1 MASSSF
7 HLEKTEYRSAIRFC
21 VLLKW
26 QNQEILDKMNAAY
39 GDQCP
44 SRSTILFWA
53 AEFRH
58 GRQNVTDEPRDGR
71 PVEAVTSQH
80 SEEMEKL
87 LIENRRISVASL
99 SEQLKVSRGS
109 VGTLLKNA
117 GYRKVS
123 SRFVPRFLT
132 PDMRANR
139 MAACQQNLGIAEQ
152 YGERFLHNILT
163 VDESPLS
170 LYNPLTKRESSEW
183 RKPTERKPL
192 KMRSGTIHRRC
203 MTLTVFFNASEI
215 VLIDFLPRQSTVTG
229 DYYSQLI
236 HNARALTRKPRGLP
250 HWFLQ
255 DNAPAHTSGIAQQAI
270 NAAGFTVLNHP
281 PYSPDLSP
289 SDFWL
294 YRILK
299 KHLRGK
305 IFESSSELEACV
317 REFLNELTAE
327 DLKTAF
333 NDLKT
338 RWNKCVLRDG
348 DWFEK

>member
-1 MASSSF
+1 
-7 HLEKTEYRSAIRFC
+7 
-21 VLLKW
+21 
-26 QNQEILDKMNAAY
+26 
-39 GDQCP
+39 
-44 SRSTILFWA
+44 
-53 AEFRH
+53 
-58 GRQNVTDEPRDGR
+58 
-71 PVEAVTSQH
+71 
-80 SEEMEKL
+80 
-87 LIENRRISVASL
+87 
-99 SEQLKVSRGS
+99 
-109 VGTLLKNA
+109 
-117 GYRKVS
+117 
-123 SRFVPRFLT
+123 
-132 PDMRANR
+132 

-255 DNAPAHTSGIAQQAI
+255 DNAPAHIFGIAQQAI
-270 NAAGFTVLNHP
+270 NAAGFTVLNHL
-281 PYSPDLSP
+281 PYSPIFLP
-289 SDFWL
+289 FRNLSDFWL